1 MSPEKPPVSFFEEV
15 ITATPGDCRL
25 QMCIQ
30 CGTCAGSCP
39 SGEDMEHSPR
49 QLFAM
54 IRAGKREQVL
64 NSSAPWYCV
73 SCYYCT
79 VRCPQEVQITSIM
92 YTLKSMAIKAGH
104 HEETGGADLSK
115 TFVSYV
121 ENNGRSF
128 ELGLATRNFLQ
139 HSPRDLMRMASMGWG
154 MLSRDRIDLSPQKID
169 GIDQL
174 KKILARAKEIEGVTA

>member
-1 MSPEKPPVSFFEEV
+1 MSFFEEV
-15 ITATPGDCRL
+15 MMATPGDSRL

-54 IRAGKREQVL
+54 IRAGKRKEVL
-64 NSSAPWYCV
+64 ASTAPWYCV

-79 VRCPQEVQITSIM
+79 VRCPQDVSITGIM
-92 YTLKSMAIKAGH
+92 YTLKSMAIKEGK
-104 HEETGGADLSK
+104 HEETGGAELSQS
-115 TFVSYV
+115 FVSYV
-121 ENNGRSF
+121 EDYGRSF

-139 HSPRDLMRMASMGWG
+139 NNPRDLMRMASMGWG
-154 MLSRDRIDLSPQKID
+154 MLSRQRIDLSPHRID
-169 GIDQL
+169 NLEQL
-174 KKILARAKEIEGVTA
+174 QSILARAKEIEEEMA